1 MTKAPRLCAFLIAL
15 LATTFG
21 ACANAPPAQDFTP
34 QTFQP
39 WNASQPQYRLYPGDV
54 VDITVHTAPELS
66 RQATVGPDGRLNLEM
81 AGSIQVAEQ
90 TAQAASAAIRSAYA
104 QVLRDPLIE
113 VHPVSFG
120 SQRVLVGGEVRNPGI
135 VEMPAARIG
144 ALEAVMLAGG
154 FDTTADRS
162 DVVILRRAPDGGVM
176 MRVVNLRRVLNGA
189 AQDPIPLLRHDI
201 VFVPRSGI
209 AEVNLFV
216 EQYVRNILP
225 VDQAFAFALADSVI
239 NPN

>member
-1 MTKAPRLCAFLIAL
+1 MTKAPRLRAFFIAL
-15 LATTFG
+15 LAATLG
-21 ACANAPPAQDFTP
+21 ACASAPPAQDFTP

-39 WNASQPQYRLYPGDV
+39 WDASQPQYRLYPGDV

-66 RQATVGPDGRLNLEM
+66 GQTTVGPDGRLNLEM
-81 AGSIQVAEQ
+81 AGSVQVAEQ

-104 QVLRDPLIE
+104 RVLRDPLIE
-113 VHPVSFG
+113 VRPVSFG
-120 SQRVLVGGEVRNPGI
+120 SQRLLVGGEVRNPGI

-176 MRVVNLRRVLNGA
+176 MRVVNLRRVLNGE

-209 AEVNLFV
+209 ADVNLFV